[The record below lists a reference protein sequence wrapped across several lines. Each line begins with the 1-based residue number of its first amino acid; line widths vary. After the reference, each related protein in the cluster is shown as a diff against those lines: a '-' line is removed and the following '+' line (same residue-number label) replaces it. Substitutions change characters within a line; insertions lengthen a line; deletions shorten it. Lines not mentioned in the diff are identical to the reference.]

1 MSSAHIEPVDDGTPN
16 KTSGTIGHDVEANA
30 FAKAI
35 NKIVKDNYSSSKPK
49 LWEPDLCDG
58 SNSPKLRTFILQ
70 CKLNFQDCPD
80 LFQDDTVRSI
90 IF

>member
-35 NKIVKDNYSSSKPK
+35 NKIVKETTPVPSPNSGNPIYVMVPTPQNSALSSSNA
-49 LWEPDLCDG
+49 
-58 SNSPKLRTFILQ
+58 NSTSKIVQ
-70 CKLNFQDCPD
+70 
-80 LFQDDTVRSI
+80 
-90 IF
+90 IFFRMIQ